1 MSAYDP
7 DYANSY
13 NDFAQGESFGR
24 HVREQELLP
33 LLKSAALLL
42 TANAPKASGE
52 GWSWTDWGHITGPL
66 LTLIAEIEA
75 PSSPATQ
82 ATFTPLTD
90 DKPVNF

>member
-33 LLKSAALLL
+33 VLKSVDLVLKAQ
-42 TANAPKASGE
+42 APKADV
-52 GWSWTDWGHITGPL
+52 TRQVAA
-66 LTLIAEIEA
+66 LIAEIEA

>member
-33 LLKSAALLL
+33 LLKSADLVLKAQ
-42 TANAPKASGE
+42 APKADV
-52 GWSWTDWGHITGPL
+52 TRQVA
-66 LTLIAEIEA
+66 TLIAEIEA

>member
-7 DYANSY
+7 DIFHV
-13 NDFAQGESFGR
+13 DDDMGEYHGWGSAR
-24 HVREQELLP
+24 AELLP
-33 LLKSAALLL
+33 LLKGIALLL

>member
-33 LLKSAALLL
+33 VLKSVVLVLKAQ
-42 TANAPKASGE
+42 APKADV
-52 GWSWTDWGHITGPL
+52 TRQVA
-66 LTLIAEIEA
+66 TLIAEIEA